1 VIDTHCHLTFPE
13 YEGRVDAVLAAAREA
28 GVVGAITISTTTA
41 NAVLSVELAR
51 AHAGL
56 WASAGVHPLYADSP
70 ADWEEMRAAALD
82 PKCVAWGELGLDR
95 HYQDPP
101 QSLQRPLL
109 EEQLAHIVRWRS
121 EDPRLDKPVV
131 LHCREAFDEL
141 VPVLRASGLPP
152 ERFVFHCFT
161 GGEREMRLLLDF
173 GAFVS
178 FTGVVTFRNARE
190 TQAARAGDD
199 RDRRP
204 LHDPRAAPRAEA
216 ERAALRALG
225 RRRPRR
231 AVGQGARR
239 SPRTNHGDLRRLL
252 RPRPDISRS
261 SIVVRRHH
269 MTRSTPAL
277 HASRRPLPITAPL
290 AARCVDAVVRSTYDG
305 RLDFVTFGTK
315 SGSLVFGRP
324 LRPPPSITRLA
335 INRSRPEF
343 ST

>member
-51 AHAGL
+51 AYAGL

-190 TQAARAGDD
+190 TQAAARLAPPERVMIETDAPFMTPEPHRAL
-199 RDRRP
+199 RP
-204 LHDPRAAPRAEA
+204 NEPRFVPLVADAL
-216 ERAALRALG
+216 AALWGRAPVEVREQTMATSVAFFGLG
-225 RRRPRR
+225 P
-231 AVGQGARR
+231 
-239 SPRTNHGDLRRLL
+239 
-252 RPRPDISRS
+252 ISRDPVS
-261 SIVVRRHH
+261 
-269 MTRSTPAL
+269 L
-277 HASRRPLPITAPL
+277 
-290 AARCVDAVVRSTYDG
+290 CV
-305 RLDFVTFGTK
+305 GT
-315 SGSLVFGRP
+315 
-324 LRPPPSITRLA
+324 T
-335 INRSRPEF
+335 
-343 ST
+343 